1 MLITCPEC
9 GHQVSDQAATCP
21 SCGIAIA
28 KKQPKKKKNV
38 GLIVLVSSLILA
50 VILVVGGIF
59 YFRTLEQQNELHA
72 FENAMQ
78 SDQPAV
84 LQNYL
89 DMFTQAPQA
98 HRDSITSRMA
108 QLRQVDIDWENA
120 LTSGLKSELEKF
132 MRRYP
137 NSIHNV
143 EARLQID
150 SLDWVAAC
158 AANTSEAY
166 QAYLNSHYEG
176 AHYDEAMN
184 AFDRARDEEEA
195 RRRQAVQDSIRRQDS
210 IRQASVV
217 LEIFE

>member
-1 MLITCPEC
+1 MVINCPEC

-28 KKQPKKKKNV
+28 KKTKKKKNV
-38 GLIVLVSSLILA
+38 GRIVLVTSFVLA
-50 VILVVGGIF
+50 VIIVVAGVYI
-59 YFRTLEQQNELHA
+59 YNRQEEQNELHA
-72 FENAMQ
+72 YERALQ

-98 HRDSITSRMA
+98 HRDSVAARIVL
-108 QLRQVDIDWENA
+108 LRQVDVDWENA
-120 LTSGLKSELEKF
+120 LASGLKSELEKF
-132 MRRYP
+132 MQRHP

-150 SLDWVAAC
+150 SIDWATAC

-166 QAYLNSHYEG
+166 QAYLTNHYEG

-184 AFDRARDEEEA
+184 AFDHAREVEEA
-195 RRRQAVQDSIRRQDS
+195 RRRQAVQDSIRRADS
-210 IRQASVV
+210 IRQASLIIPV
-217 LEIFE
+217 EE